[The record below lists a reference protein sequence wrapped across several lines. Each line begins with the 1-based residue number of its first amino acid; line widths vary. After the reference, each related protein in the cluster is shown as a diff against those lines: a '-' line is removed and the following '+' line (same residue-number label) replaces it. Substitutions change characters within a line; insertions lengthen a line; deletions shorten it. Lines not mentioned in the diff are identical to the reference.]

1 MIRFIIALDRNYIAR
16 TRCFSKLADVLEGS
30 TPEESPGVCEFTV
43 FFYYTPLRTQRQIKL
58 EGYKKVPSSLLN
70 LVHNNPRIQGL

>member
-30 TPEESPGVCEFTV
+30 TPYESPGVCEFTV
-43 FFYYTPLRTQRQIKL
+43 CVCEFTVFFYYIPLRTQRQIKL
-58 EGYKKVPSSLLN
+58 EGYKKY
-70 LVHNNPRIQGL
+70 LVVC